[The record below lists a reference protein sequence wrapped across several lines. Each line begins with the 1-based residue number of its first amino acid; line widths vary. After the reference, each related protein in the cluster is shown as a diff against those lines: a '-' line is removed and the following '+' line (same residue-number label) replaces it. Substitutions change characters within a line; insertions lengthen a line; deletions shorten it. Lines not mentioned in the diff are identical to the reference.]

1 VSYGAHSAYGGES
14 ASASRSFPLG
24 VLFGFPIITI
34 FSRFVSRVKPACGG
48 GFAALDSPPEK
59 MFRGVARKKGE
70 KKSKGV
76 FKMTEKNHVEEI
88 LRINAIVTT
97 MCKSA
102 LDRGETM
109 SERELSLLSDVV
121 YALSRSVSDYHDWKK
136 EPPFDE

>member
-1 VSYGAHSAYGGES
+1 
-14 ASASRSFPLG
+14 
-24 VLFGFPIITI
+24 
-34 FSRFVSRVKPACGG
+34 
-48 GFAALDSPPEK
+48 
-59 MFRGVARKKGE
+59 
-70 KKSKGV
+70 
-76 FKMTEKNHVEEI
+76 
-88 LRINAIVTT
+88 